1 MKKLILASALGASAL
16 LLSACGDGADDEAAV
31 DDTTVVDTTADAGA
45 AGATTDDPNWPRGT
59 RIVEE
64 AGVTYR
70 VNPDGT
76 RVEISDNEWRIV
88 TEGETRYRV
97 GTDGVRVEI
106 DDEGAD
112 LDGAPDGGDPDIDI
126 GTNEDG
132 NLDVDVSTD
141 GSDATPEDGEN

>member
-1 MKKLILASALGASAL
+1 MKKLIFASALSATAL
-16 LLSACGDGADDEAAV
+16 LLSACGDTADDE
-31 DDTTVVDTTADAGA
+31 DVVVEETTAVETEAP
-45 AGATTDDPNWPRGT
+45 TTASADWPTGT

-64 AGVTYR
+64 GGVTYR

-76 RVEISDNEWRIV
+76 RVEITDDSWRIV

-97 GTDGVRVEI
+97 GADGVRFEI
-106 DDEGAD
+106 DEEGAD

-132 NLDVDVSTD
+132 NLDIDVSTD

>member
-1 MKKLILASALGASAL
+1 MKKLILASALSATAL

-31 DDTTVVDTTADAGA
+31 DDTTVVETDAGA
-45 AGATTDDPNWPRGT
+45 AGATSADAAWPRGT

-76 RVEISDNEWRIV
+76 RVEIAGNEWRIV

-97 GTDGVRVEI
+97 GTGGVRYEI
-106 DDEGAD
+106 DDDGAD

-132 NLDVDVSTD
+132 NLDIDVSTD
-141 GSDATPEDGEN
+141 GTDATPEDGEN

>member
-1 MKKLILASALGASAL
+1 MKKLILASALSATAL
-16 LLSACGDGADDEAAV
+16 LLSACGDSADDEAAV

-45 AGATTDDPNWPRGT
+45 TTADADWPRGT

-64 AGVTYR
+64 SGVTYR

-76 RVEISDNEWRIV
+76 RVEIADNEWRIV

-97 GTDGVRVEI
+97 GTGGVRYEI
-106 DDEGAD
+106 DEDGAD

-132 NLDVDVSTD
+132 NLDIDVSTD
-141 GSDATPEDGEN
+141 GTDATPEDGEN